1 MQSFEINTKHSIYA
15 PKLLFLNG
23 WNLPRTKYF
32 NLSFRRRRRKRR
44 RKRTKRG
51 NTRLTT
57 LGSGTLPCS
66 TTCLAKGQ
74 KLKVIL
80 LEPEKISPLTVMRQ
94 YWFKSI
100 TMWNPTAPHSSSCIL
115 TARWKEIYI
124 FQPPTCHI
132 FSFSQS
138 LIGRARLRL
147 NLLDKWMVWS
157 PSH

>member
-1 MQSFEINTKHSIYA
+1 MQSFEINTKHSIYT

-32 NLSFRRRRRKRR
+32 NLSFWRRRRKRR

-57 LGSGTLPCS
+57 LGSGTFPCS

-80 LEPEKISPLTVMRQ
+80 LESEKFSPLTDMSQ
-94 YWFKSI
+94 YWYKSI
-100 TMWNPTAPHSSSCIL
+100 TMWNPKAPHSSSCIL
-115 TARWKEIYI
+115 IARWKEICI
-124 FQPPTCHI
+124 FQPSICHI

-138 LIGRARLRL
+138 LIGRVRLRL